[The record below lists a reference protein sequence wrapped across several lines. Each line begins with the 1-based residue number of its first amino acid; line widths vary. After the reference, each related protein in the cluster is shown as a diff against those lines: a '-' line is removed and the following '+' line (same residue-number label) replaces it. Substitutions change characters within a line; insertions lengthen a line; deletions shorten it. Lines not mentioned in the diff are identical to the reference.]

1 MFPLVSS
8 CTHVVHRFKFSD
20 FELTRKP
27 GRTEGILCLSVCLSV
42 CLSLSLS
49 VHFCSSFLR
58 SSFVCVLFGL
68 CLLSRIVGTA
78 CMISVH

>member
-42 CLSLSLS
+42 CLSLSLCTF
-49 VHFCSSFLR
+49 VLHFCGVVLCVFCLV
-58 SSFVCVLFGL
+58 FVCSVVLL
-68 CLLSRIVGTA
+68 ELRV
-78 CMISVH
+78 